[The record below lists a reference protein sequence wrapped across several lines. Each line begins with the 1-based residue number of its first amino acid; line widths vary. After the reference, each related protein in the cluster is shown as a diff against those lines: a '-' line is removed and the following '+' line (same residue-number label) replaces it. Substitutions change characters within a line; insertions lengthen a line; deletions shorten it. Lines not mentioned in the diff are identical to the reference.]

1 MVRRRPASQTAM
13 IRTVRPQARRPVAT
27 APPAD
32 TRRVRLRAFGA
43 SSRQVSVRRRTDDPP
58 SVCACTFYLVFKE
71 PDLLLPLPRT
81 SCLGEPSNLTNAPRL
96 CQPPAFSFFVARRPV
111 EGPLLR
117 PLQAP
122 SLSSQRRNCLPIT
135 GACSSRGM
143 VEPRR
148 LALAEVRRT
157 APNPLNIRS
166 QLPYCQALAIIAR
179 ATSAA
184 RRLVGARK
192 A

>member
-71 PDLLLPLPRT
+71 PDLRPPSSRPPESHALCRPTVVRGTFQYYRRLRFLSTPCPPF
-81 SCLGEPSNLTNAPRL
+81 SVEPPNCRGRGGRAEEPGW
-96 CQPPAFSFFVARRPV
+96 
-111 EGPLLR
+111 E
-117 PLQAP
+117 
-122 SLSSQRRNCLPIT
+122 RRNDKK
-135 GACSSRGM
+135 CS
-143 VEPRR
+143 ENFPEHFRR
-148 LALAEVRRT
+148 LAPGHAS
-157 APNPLNIRS
+157 NSLNIR
-166 QLPYCQALAIIAR
+166 IAEAGVNLVRR
-179 ATSAA
+179 ASEKIDYRSAM
-184 RRLVGARK
+184 RIRTRC
-192 A
+192 